1 MQPPVTANS
10 ETTSVTLERLQS
22 RSEKLSSMEEFEDW
36 NREIQ
41 STIEVAER
49 TDDPTLTSLVQLK
62 TDVYSRWVKPVWRN
76 ESQEAT
82 GV

>member
-1 MQPPVTANS
+1 
-10 ETTSVTLERLQS
+10 
-22 RSEKLSSMEEFEDW
+22 MEEFEDW